1 MDGPRA
7 AGLPPGAV
15 AGARRVAPDGSE
27 PAPDARTPSQT
38 VQHDEREL
46 VSRAQSGD
54 AVALGALYDTHYP
67 RVYGYIRYKL
77 GNQEDAEDLAQ
88 ETFIRMLDA
97 LDRYEQ
103 RGAPFRA
110 WLMQIAA
117 NLVRDHYRRRG
128 AAGTPIGV
136 DVGDLDLIGEGDP
149 AETMAMQFALEEVTG
164 ALPLLTETE
173 REILLLRYAADLS
186 IAETAAAANKTENN
200 VKQLTFKALT
210 KLRKALAENDAR
222 AERA

>member
-1 MDGPRA
+1 MERPRA
-7 AGLPPGAV
+7 AGLPPGATSNAARIGT
-15 AGARRVAPDGSE
+15 AGHEPSALAR
-27 PAPDARTPSQT
+27 PALPAAQI
-38 VQHDEREL
+38 DERDL
-46 VSRAQSGD
+46 VTRAQSGD
-54 AVALGALYDTHYP
+54 QSALAALFDAHYQ
-67 RVYGYIRYKL
+67 RVYGYIRYRL

-117 NLVRDHYRRRG
+117 NLVRDHYRRKG
-128 AAGTPIGV
+128 AAGPSVGV
-136 DVGDLDLIGEGDP
+136 DVSELDLVGDGDP
-149 AETMAMQFALEEVTG
+149 AETMAVQFALEEVTG
-164 ALPLLTETE
+164 ALHLLTETE

-186 IAETAAAANKTENN
+186 IAETAAAAHKTENN

-210 KLRKALAENDAR
+210 KLRKALAESDAL
-222 AERA
+222 A

>member
-1 MDGPRA
+1 MERPRA
-7 AGLPPGAV
+7 AGLPPGAASGPV
-15 AGARRVAPDGSE
+15 RTETAGPE
-27 PAPDARTPSQT
+27 PSAVARTPAYSLPA
-38 VQHDEREL
+38 DERDL
-46 VSRAQSGD
+46 VARAQAGD
-54 AVALGALYDTHYP
+54 QAALGMLYDAHYA

-117 NLVRDHYRRRG
+117 NLVRDHYRRKGVAG
-128 AAGTPIGV
+128 ATVGV
-136 DVGDLDLIGEGDP
+136 DVSELDLVGDGDP
-149 AETMAMQFALEEVTG
+149 AETMAVQFALEEVTG
-164 ALPLLTETE
+164 ALHLLTETE

-186 IAETAAAANKTENN
+186 IAETAAAAHKTENN

-210 KLRKALAENDAR
+210 KLRKALAESDAL
-222 AERA
+222 A

>member
-1 MDGPRA
+1 MQA
-7 AGLPPGAV
+7 
-15 AGARRVAPDGSE
+15 
-27 PAPDARTPSQT
+27 
-38 VQHDEREL
+38 DERDL
-46 VSRAQSGD
+46 VARAQAGD
-54 AVALGALYDTHYP
+54 QAALGMLYDAHYA
-67 RVYGYIRYKL
+67 RVYGFIRYRL

-117 NLVRDHYRRRG
+117 NLVRDHYRRKGSGG
-128 AAGTPIGV
+128 APVGV
-136 DVGDLDLIGEGDP
+136 DVSELDLVGDGDP
-149 AETMAMQFALEEVTG
+149 AETMAVQFALEEVAG
-164 ALPLLTETE
+164 ALHLLTETE

-186 IAETAAAANKTENN
+186 IAETAVAANKTENN

-210 KLRKALAENDAR
+210 KLRKALAESDAL
-222 AERA
+222 A

>member
-7 AGLPPGAV
+7 AGLPSGAAAGV
-15 AGARRVAPDGSE
+15 ARAVTAGNESAAN
-27 PAPDARTPSQT
+27 ARTPADAAQL
-38 VQHDEREL
+38 DEREL
-46 VSRAQSGD
+46 IARAQSGD
-54 AVALGALYDTHYP
+54 QTALAMLYDAHYP

-88 ETFIRMLDA
+88 ETFMRMLDA

-128 AAGTPIGV
+128 AVGAPIGV
-136 DVGDLDLIGEGDP
+136 DVSELDLVGDDDP
-149 AETMAMQFALEEVTG
+149 ATTMAVQFALEEVTD
-164 ALPLLTETE
+164 ALHLLTETE

-200 VKQLTFKALT
+200 VKQLTFKALS
-210 KLRKALAENDAR
+210 KLRKALAESDAL

>member
-1 MDGPRA
+1 
-7 AGLPPGAV
+7 
-15 AGARRVAPDGSE
+15 
-27 PAPDARTPSQT
+27 
-38 VQHDEREL
+38 VQLDEREL
-46 VSRAQSGD
+46 VARAQSGD
-54 AVALGALYDTHYP
+54 QTALGMLYDAHYA

-77 GNQEDAEDLAQ
+77 GNREDAEDLAQ

-117 NLVRDHYRRRG
+117 NLVRDHYRRKGTSG
-128 AAGTPIGV
+128 ASIGV
-136 DVGDLDLIGEGDP
+136 DVGELDVVGGGDP
-149 AETMAMQFALEEVTG
+149 AEAMAVQLALEEVAG
-164 ALPLLTETE
+164 ALHLLTETE

-186 IAETAAAANKTENN
+186 IAETAAAAQKTENN

-210 KLRKALAENDAR
+210 KLRKALAKGDAL
-222 AERA
+222 AGQA